1 MTPTEKQRLGKRVV
15 HRGQVTIY
23 SDILNLTFRCPVDD
37 ARSPRLE
44 TFVTALEYLALNPK
58 KR

>member
-1 MTPTEKQRLGKRVV
+1 VNDRERLGKRVV
-15 HRGQVTIY
+15 RRGQVTIY

-37 ARSPRLE
+37 VRSPRLE